1 MSDIVFQL
9 LIPGLFYSSS
19 ARHEQ
24 NVSEIIP
31 SFLKIKDNTQLSP
44 PLLKSF
50 LKDKIH
56 ISRGFCN
63 N

>member
-1 MSDIVFQL
+1 MSDIIFQL

-19 ARHEQ
+19 AHHEQ
-24 NVSEIIP
+24 NMSEKLP
-31 SFLKIKDNTQLSP
+31 SFLKIKDNTQPSP

-56 ISRGFCN
+56 ISRAFLN